1 MRGPAN
7 RRGRFIALPR
17 RNPLYWLCARHYPF
31 GMLRGLTAYI
41 AALALT
47 LASFVLADARGA
59 SHDMGYEAV
68 ICTGMGMVTITLGP
82 DGQPIETA
90 EPCPDGTSIFAA
102 SFALPAMHM
111 PDAQLLAE
119 LASPDRGPTFRTT

>member
-1 MRGPAN
+1 
-7 RRGRFIALPR
+7 
-17 RNPLYWLCARHYPF
+17 
-31 GMLRGLTAYI
+31 MLRGLTAYI

-59 SHDMGYEAV
+59 HHDMGYETV

-82 DGQPIETA
+82 DGQPVETA

-102 SFALPAMHM
+102 SFALPVMPQ
-111 PDAQLLAE
+111 PDAQVLAE
-119 LASPDRGPTFRTT
+119 LPRPTGAPLFEQHELSPAARGPPALA